1 MADYTKTTNFTA
13 KDGLSTGD
21 PLKLIK
27 GSYFDTEFDAIATA
41 ITSKYDTNDIASQA
55 QAEALS
61 SNTVLMTPGR
71 VNDVLADNASMLQDI
86 QALTDPG
93 VDTVLGWDNSATSVI
108 GFTLGAGL
116 EFSTTTINLADAVAG
131 AGLVIASSIL
141 AVGAGNGLTVNADDV
156 AITDAAATTS
166 NPIDISSGAFT
177 LDLTALTTMTGNDLA
192 AGDLIYVDD
201 GGVSKAVKV
210 EEAGMRTQTAQA
222 TQTLA
227 AADMNTIMEFTATAT
242 LTLPSGLPVGVPVV
256 LNMKHATQ
264 VLTVLSDT
272 GITLVSVNHPAGA
285 TAEQDTVN
293 AGGTALIYQTAASV
307 WCISGDISD

>member
-1 MADYTKTTNFTA
+1 MADYTKTTNFTT

-285 TAEQDTVN
+285 TASQDTVN